1 MINYLRTAF
10 LVGVLAF
17 VIPAGVCMVHAMRG
31 EVIFTDTTETE
42 VADCGTVN
50 ITDTAQILQT
60 FTADGDYLTD
70 IRIRVGMHNRINDS
84 TIEVTVRDSVT
95 QEVIYQGQ
103 VDTLSMVKEESMYP
117 IVKGKIPVEPGRDYE
132 LILKGS
138 DGPDNCVAAYYREAG
153 DDEEETAAIGG
164 VYGKQQLIMEVRGID
179 SRQ

>member
-1 MINYLRTAF
+1 
-10 LVGVLAF
+10 
-17 VIPAGVCMVHAMRG
+17 MVHAMRG

-117 IVKGKIPVEPGRDYE
+117 IVKGRYPSSP
-132 LILKGS
+132 
-138 DGPDNCVAAYYREAG
+138 
-153 DDEEETAAIGG
+153 EE
-164 VYGKQQLIMEVRGID
+164 IMN
-179 SRQ
+179 